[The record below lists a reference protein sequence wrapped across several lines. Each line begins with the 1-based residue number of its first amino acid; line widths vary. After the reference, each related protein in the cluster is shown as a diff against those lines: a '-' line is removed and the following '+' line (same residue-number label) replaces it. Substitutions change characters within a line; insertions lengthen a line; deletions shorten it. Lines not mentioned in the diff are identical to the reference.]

1 MTSFAQSRHK
11 KRWAKVDSLL
21 QERRKRPPI
30 YDTTYIVRPDYKL
43 TTKVRANLSGN
54 GIHARGTVK
63 GIHTRA
69 NLHTSNKQTF
79 SIAAIYQ
86 GVAAGIALNPAKLFG
101 HYHDYELNLNIYSS
115 QISLD
120 ASFQRSKT
128 LSGDIER
135 ESQFH
140 LESGNADMKVLNVA
154 AYYAF
159 NYRRFSYPAAFTQS
173 HIQRRSAGSWLAG
186 IAFQGGTIK
195 NSDDCPV
202 SLPNLYLRVRHLG
215 IGGGYGYNLVL
226 GKKWMFH
233 ISALPTVV
241 VLNYNKFVINGER
254 QSAQPMRLNLIFNE
268 RFSVVYNFSPRF
280 FFSATGVMSNS
291 LFDDDLL
298 IINQNKWRVRTAFG
312 VRF

>member
-186 IAFQGGTIK
+186 IAFQEVPSRIVTIVLLLFPTCISVCVILALAEVMATISCWAR
-195 NSDDCPV
+195 NGCST
-202 SLPNLYLRVRHLG
+202 SLP
-215 IGGGYGYNLVL
+215 
-226 GKKWMFH
+226 F
-233 ISALPTVV
+233 
-241 VLNYNKFVINGER
+241 
-254 QSAQPMRLNLIFNE
+254 
-268 RFSVVYNFSPRF
+268 PRW
-280 FFSATGVMSNS
+280 
-291 LFDDDLL
+291 LC
-298 IINQNKWRVRTAFG
+298 
-312 VRF
+312 